1 MIFESSSKISYFIK
15 MKNESHNMIVLS
27 LSSIRFNAIKGAKW
41 GIFRFMGKIKNVS
54 SN

>member
-27 LSSIRFNAIKGAKW
+27 LSSIRFNAIKGAKGLFLGLW
-41 GIFRFMGKIKNVS
+41 GNSKNAS